1 MTVPWAPQVHYESHN
16 IHEETPVGSGG
27 GLFGSGAG
35 LQQDGPGWSSPSTA
49 PSGSANS
56 SVGGGGSR
64 KSGLSGI
71 GTSGIKRASLFTWL
85 TLQSIK
91 RETTV
96 SPNILEFLE
105 LALEPL
111 PVTDPNQKPAATS
124 QGMMPLLPSYCFCPY
139 LYLASLF
146 PSMSAFFPP
155 SLYCLQQSSSSI
167 FSMLLTVVCEASI
180 FF

>member
-1 MTVPWAPQVHYESHN
+1 M
-16 IHEETPVGSGG
+16 GSGG
-27 GLFGSGAG
+27 GLFGSGGG

-64 KSGLSGI
+64 KSGL

-111 PVTDPNQKPAATS
+111 PVTDPHQKPPVTS
-124 QGMMPLLPSYCFCPY
+124 QGMIS
-139 LYLASLF
+139 SHH
-146 PSMSAFFPP
+146 
-155 SLYCLQQSSSSI
+155 CLSHSFILIIS
-167 FSMLLTVVCEASI
+167 FH
-180 FF
+180 